1 MFKTIL
7 LNENVSV
14 GFKFVLES
22 FSKRIAKF
30 LGWYSCPILSCIVLW
45 VVIAPTV
52 VFFLAY
58 LSPMVPDDKLTI
70 NILYVIIIYVY
81 LQRSC

>member
-22 FSKRIAKF
+22 FSKRIAEF
-30 LGWYSCPILSCIVLW
+30 FGRNSCPVLSGVVFR
-45 VVIAPTV
+45 VVIAPTI

-70 NILYVIIIYVY
+70 NILYVIIIYIY